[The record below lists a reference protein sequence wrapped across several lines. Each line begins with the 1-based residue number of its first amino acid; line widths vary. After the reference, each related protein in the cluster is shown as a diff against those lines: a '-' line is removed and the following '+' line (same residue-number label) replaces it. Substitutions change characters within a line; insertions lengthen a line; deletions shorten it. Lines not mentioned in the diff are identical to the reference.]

1 MSVESRASHTQ
12 KSGFNLGYNAL
23 YQSIVAPRAQLMETA
38 LSAVEGCI
46 LESLSMSTILII
58 EDEPE
63 LVKVLRSY
71 LEQAGFSVLSASRG
85 DTGLKT
91 WELKQ
96 PDLVILD
103 LNLSGIDGLEVARE
117 IRRQAGNPSGSLTR
131 VVGTPI
137 IMLTA
142 RVEEADR
149 LVGLELGAD
158 DYIAKPFSP
167 REVVARVRAVLRRVG
182 SAPMASPVLYAA
194 DLEIDLSSHTVKR
207 QGKVVE
213 LTPTEFNL
221 LAVMAAQPGRVFSRL
236 QLLEAA
242 QGSTY
247 EGYERTI
254 DAHIKN
260 LRAKLEPH
268 PKNLRYI
275 ETVFGVGYRFNKVA
289 P

>member
-1 MSVESRASHTQ
+1 
-12 KSGFNLGYNAL
+12 
-23 YQSIVAPRAQLMETA
+23 
-38 LSAVEGCI
+38 
-46 LESLSMSTILII
+46 MSTILII

-71 LEQAGFSVLSASRG
+71 LEKAGYRVLSASRG

-91 WELKQ
+91 WELEQ

-103 LNLSGIDGLEVARE
+103 LNLPGMDGLEVARE
-117 IRRQAGNPSGSLTR
+117 IRRQAGFPGGSLPGGVSTPG
-131 VVGTPI
+131 VSETGGVLGTGGVISTPI

-142 RVEEADR
+142 RIDEADR

-167 REVVARVRAVLRRVG
+167 REVVARVRAVLRRAG
-182 SAPMASPVLYAA
+182 SAPAASQIVHAG
-194 DLEIDLSSHTVKR
+194 DLEIDLASHSVAR
-207 QGKVVE
+207 QGKIVE

-242 QGSTY
+242 QGSAY

-260 LRAKLEPH
+260 LRAKLEPDAKH
-268 PKNLRYI
+268 LRYI
-275 ETVFGVGYRFNKVA
+275 ETVFGVGYRFTKA
-289 P
+289 ASA